1 MKAGLIKKLSLLAAT
16 CTGIAA
22 LSVALAQ
29 GLDIRTVNDISRHRA
44 MAAAHENAA
53 KCLESGRNDA
63 VCEGELQAACAGIAI
78 GKYCGM
84 KHEH

>member
-1 MKAGLIKKLSLLAAT
+1 MKTGLAKKLSAIVAAAA
-16 CTGIAA
+16 GVVA

-29 GLDIRTVNDISRHRA
+29 GLDKRTVDDIQRHRII
-44 MAAAHENAA
+44 AAAHENAA
-53 KCLESGRNDA
+53 RCLESGRNDA
-63 VCEGELQAACAGIAI
+63 VCEGELQTACTGIAI

>member
-1 MKAGLIKKLSLLAAT
+1 MKPGLVKKISTLVAAAAGGAVLS
-16 CTGIAA
+16 IAF
-22 LSVALAQ
+22 AQ
-29 GLDIRTVNDISRHRA
+29 GLDIRTVNDIGRHRA
-44 MAAAHENAA
+44 MAAAHEGAA
-53 KCLESGRNDA
+53 RCLESGRNDA

>member
-1 MKAGLIKKLSLLAAT
+1 MKTGLAKKLSAIVAAAA
-16 CTGIAA
+16 GVVA

-29 GLDIRTVNDISRHRA
+29 GLDKRTVDDIQRHRII
-44 MAAAHENAA
+44 AAAHENAA
-53 KCLESGRNDA
+53 RCLESGRNDA
-63 VCEGELQAACAGIAI
+63 VCEGELQIACTGIAI

>member
-1 MKAGLIKKLSLLAAT
+1 MKTMLAKKIMAVTAAV
-16 CTGIAA
+16 GFGA

-29 GLDIRTVNDISRHRA
+29 GLDKRTVDDIQRHRA
-44 MAAAHENAA
+44 MSVAHENAA

-63 VCEGELQAACAGIAI
+63 VCEGELQAACTGIAI